1 MMASVKPSSHPK
13 SSTTNQDSSS
23 RKIRKR
29 FRIFDDSPA
38 AHGLAFLPGPPVG
51 RHGRLGTS
59 KPAQRPSLRSAP
71 RAGTAL
77 ASLSS
82 PSKNSIRSAR
92 RAVLDVPAAPHVALA
107 FRFCRCPRLAC
118 RRLGSL
124 AATRP
129 RAAHAAP
136 PIDPRRTRRGAR
148 RKLGSP
154 QRPRAV
160 AFSFR
165 LARERRPS

>member
-1 MMASVKPSSHPK
+1 MMASVKPSSHPI

-29 FRIFDDSPA
+29 FRILRLATLGLTDPRLARRARPRVPSRTSCRPA
-38 AHGLAFLPGPPVG
+38 RQA
-51 RHGRLGTS
+51 RHLQAST
-59 KPAQRPSLRSAP
+59 
-71 RAGTAL
+71 TAL
-77 ASLSS
+77 APLSS
-82 PSKNSIRSAR
+82 PTKNSVRSAR
-92 RAVLDVPAAPHVALA
+92 LAVLAVPAAPHVAWV
-107 FRFCRCPRLAC
+107 FRFCHCPRLAC

-136 PIDPRRTRRGAR
+136 PIDPQGSRRGAR
-148 RKLGSP
+148 RTLGSP